1 MTEDKNKKASKDC
14 LCIYGFDDKTI
25 DDLIK
30 HKTTRKELI
39 EIQIKKY
46 YRIDSEN
53 NKNTLKEER
62 REEVINWLKMEDNP
76 WRLLDRIQKRW
87 SEILSK

>member
-1 MTEDKNKKASKDC
+1 MTEDKIKKASKDC
-14 LCIYGFDDKTI
+14 LCLYDLDDITI

-62 REEVINWLKMEDNP
+62 REEVMNWLKMEDNP
-76 WRLLDRIQKRW
+76 WGLLDRIQRRW
-87 SEILSK
+87 SEVLSK